1 MVGMIRQTMGKLL
14 PALLVLLFC
23 GGVALA
29 AEKGWFGFVLG
40 VKGSGLF
47 NPTVHSVVVQSITP
61 GTPAAAQNIAPGDEI
76 VEVGGVSV
84 PGRKANEL
92 RPLIEKKAGEVV
104 HLRLKRSNGENYSVT
119 MTAVKRPD

>member
-1 MVGMIRQTMGKLL
+1 MRRLL
-14 PALLVLLFC
+14 PALLFLLLC
-23 GGVALA
+23 GGVASA

-47 NPTVHSVVVQSITP
+47 NPTVHSVVVQAITP
-61 GTPAAAQNIAPGDEI
+61 STPAAGQKIAIGDEI
-76 VEVGGVSV
+76 VEVEGVSV

-92 RPLIEKKAGEVV
+92 KPLIEKKVGEVV
-104 HLRLKRSNGENYSVT
+104 HLRLKRANGENYSVT